1 MVNSTTLIPA
11 TTPAFGMSACGHLC
25 VDGGTSARPAAAA
38 VVIPAAAALRV
49 LLTQHQGRNVV
60 AEFAGKRGYMTRWG
74 SSSWRPSH
82 C

>member
-1 MVNSTTLIPA
+1 MVNSTTLLPA

-25 VDGGTSARPAAAA
+25 VDGGTSARPDAAA
-38 VVIPAAAALRV
+38 VIPAAAALRV
-49 LLTQHQGRNVV
+49 LLTQHQGRN
-60 AEFAGKRGYMTRWG
+60 FAGKRGYMTRWG